1 MISIVDAY
9 TVVKIVVNK
18 EINGNITYSRFN
30 ALAKAAQHN
39 VFSNVASR
47 IRRSR
52 AREYRYASPEQRRQ
66 DMQVV
71 NYFMSPQTSLDTSVS
86 PALLPADV
94 AWVEEVLFNDRHIE
108 EIGAGKI
115 GIVNNAEVLSDDD
128 PVYKFEANGISI
140 YPKSRR
146 STLSFEDLSIY
157 YVRYPADPQLPVY
170 VVGNQELLS
179 YDNAASYQ
187 DFEMPESFYFEILL
201 SILGMLGISLS
212 MDKLVGYTENET
224 QLSDKQKNDA

>member
-9 TVVKIVVNK
+9 TTVKIVVNK

-30 ALAKAAQHN
+30 ALAKAAQLS
-39 VFSNVASR
+39 VFSNVVARVRQSR
-47 IRRSR
+47 TRQ
-52 AREYRYASPEQRRQ
+52 YRYSSSEQLKQ
-66 DMQVV
+66 DMQVI

-86 PALLPADV
+86 PALLPSDTC
-94 AWVEEVLFNDRHIE
+94 WVQEVLLNDRHID
-108 EIGAGKI
+108 EIAAGQI
-115 GIVNNAEVLSDDD
+115 GIINNAEAVSDMD
-128 PVYKFEANGISI
+128 PAYKFEANGISV

-146 STLSFEDLSIY
+146 STLPFEDLSIY

-179 YDNAASYQ
+179 YDNASSYQ
-187 DFEMPESFYFEILL
+187 DFEMPESFYFDILL
-201 SILGMLGISLS
+201 MILGMLGISLS
-212 MDKLVGYTENET
+212 MDKLIGYTENET